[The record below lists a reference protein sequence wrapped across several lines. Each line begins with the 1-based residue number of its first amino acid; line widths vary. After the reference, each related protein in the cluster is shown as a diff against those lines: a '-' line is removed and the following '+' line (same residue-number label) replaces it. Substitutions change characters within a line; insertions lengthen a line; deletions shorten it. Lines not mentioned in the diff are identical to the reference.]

1 MPEKCLA
8 MILAGGEGRR
18 LAPLTNE
25 RAKPAVPFGGRY
37 RIIDF
42 VLSNFANS
50 GVLRMKVLTQYK
62 SDSLNKHISR
72 GWHLSHMLGQFVESV
87 PAQMR
92 TGPEW
97 YKGSADAIYQNLNLV
112 TDEEPDFVFVF
123 GADHVYRMDMRQVLE
138 FHQKSGADCTVAA
151 IPVPLEQ
158 ASQFGVIT
166 ADKDG
171 RMLNFLEK
179 PTDPK
184 PMIGDPTKVLASMG
198 NYLFTTEALVREIVR
213 DAGKESAHDFGKSI
227 ISEMFKHANVFVY
240 DFAKNKVPGQ
250 SEREAGYW
258 RDVGD
263 LETYYEANMD
273 LVDVDPQLSL
283 YNDRWPIYTAP
294 STTTAPA
301 KFVFNNLEDKRVGT
315 ATDSLVSD
323 GCIISGGAVNKSVLA
338 SGVRVNSY
346 SDVSDSILFEGV
358 NVGRRARIK
367 RAIIDKNVEIPPGM
381 EIGYDPEEDKRRF
394 HVTQSGIVVV
404 PKGMRLTE

>member
-1 MPEKCLA
+1 
-8 MILAGGEGRR
+8 AGGEGRR

-50 GVLRMKVLTQYK
+50 GVLQMKVLTQYK

-72 GWHLSHMLGQFVESV
+72 GWHMSHMLGQFVESV

-112 TDEEPDFVFVF
+112 TDEEPDYVFVF

-138 FHQKSGADCTVAA
+138 FHQKTGADCTVAA

-171 RMLNFLEK
+171 RMTNFLEK

-213 DAGKESAHDFGKSI
+213 DAGKEGAHDFGKSI
-227 ISEMFKHANVFVY
+227 ISEMFKHAKVFVY

-283 YNDRWPIYTAP
+283 YNARWPIYTAP

-301 KFVFNNLEDKRVGT
+301 KFVFNNAASKRVGA

-323 GCIISGGAVNKSVLA
+323 GCIVSGGFVNKSVLS

-346 SDVSDSILFEGV
+346 SEVTDSILFEGV
-358 NVGRRARIK
+358 NVGRHAKIR